1 MHRHLLGLCT
11 LLMIFCTP
19 TVDGSL
25 SLSISPYVTETFWEL
40 LKLFRCVLDW
50 HNNGSGDMAVRLR
63 KIVIL
68 SRSYLVQAN
77 RCSRQLI
84 ALMFYDFTEDF
95 TSYFSL

>member
-1 MHRHLLGLCT
+1 
-11 LLMIFCTP
+11 
-19 TVDGSL
+19 
-25 SLSISPYVTETFWEL
+25 
-40 LKLFRCVLDW
+40 
-50 HNNGSGDMAVRLR
+50 MAERKR

-84 ALMFYDFTEDF
+84 ALMFYDFTEDH